1 MCAVLLSLFSG
12 FVVVTR
18 KSYSSIFHVA
28 RMPAAASAPQCVLFV
43 LLNWFNAMDVSAASM
58 RAFGQNLRVGDT
70 FRTRGGGREPV
81 AVEYTDP
88 PPYGTRIRALP
99 PGTILRALDIVVAYR
114 YLGDDVPWRDT
125 FISIRCAS
133 MYMHGEE
140 VWVNVSR
147 GSTLFA
153 RPVLARRRTQPY

>member
-1 MCAVLLSLFSG
+1 
-12 FVVVTR
+12 
-18 KSYSSIFHVA
+18 
-28 RMPAAASAPQCVLFV
+28 MPAAPQCVLFV

-125 FISIRCAS
+125 FISIRCAT
-133 MYMHGEE
+133 MYMHGEVVRS

-153 RPVLARRRTQPY
+153 DLQIHRRVLARRRTQPY